1 MVGLSHYKLKHNA
14 RSVLMRQRAK
24 NERFAVAC
32 KSCAGVSYGPPLKQ
46 DETTLDDIEYYYA
59 QENNLRQIDLHN
71 KRIMVSAH
79 ENLSPSEC
87 AFSNMKISMHNQTV
101 AGMRQASN
109 YGSRLKSFLDKK
121 RGMVAY

>member
-1 MVGLSHYKLKHNA
+1 MVGLSHSKLKHQT
-14 RSVLMRQRAK
+14 RSILMEQRAR
-24 NERFAVAC
+24 NERFASAC
-32 KSCAGVSYGPPLKQ
+32 KSCAGVSYGPSLKQ

-59 QENNLRQIDLHN
+59 QENSLRQIDLHN

-121 RGMVAY
+121 RGML